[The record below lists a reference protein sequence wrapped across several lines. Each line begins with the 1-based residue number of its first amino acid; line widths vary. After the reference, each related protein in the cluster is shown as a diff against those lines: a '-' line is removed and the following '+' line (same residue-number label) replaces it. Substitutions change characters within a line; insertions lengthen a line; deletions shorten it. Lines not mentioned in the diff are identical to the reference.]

1 MTESTLSA
9 ALDLLRREI
18 EVSYERVRELPV
30 TPVVQ
35 VEELRAAV
43 AAQFDL
49 DAGRPLPDV
58 VASASDLLR
67 RYSLQ
72 ITHPRYFGLFNPSV
86 HLSGIIADA
95 LVALFNPQVGGWT
108 HGPAANEMER
118 LVLRR
123 LTSSLGLPVDETAAH
138 FTSGGNEANH
148 TAVLA
153 ALAWRHAEWPERGLR
168 ALPKQPVIYLSAE
181 SHHSFTKVA
190 RATGLGTAALRPIPV
205 DSQLRMQVRALEEQ
219 ITRDRK
225 EGLAPLMLVATAGT
239 TGAGAIDPLRQLA
252 GIAGRESLW
261 YHIDA
266 AWGGAAALVPRL
278 RSHLDGIAHADSVT
292 FDAHKWL
299 SVPLGACVFFTRPAS
314 VLPTAFGV
322 HTGYVP
328 PTIEGGVDLYKHS
341 MQWSRR
347 FIGLKL
353 LFAFAEHGEAGIAR
367 FIDTIVTHADG
378 DITIESAEGVGT
390 SVHIHLPVARTA
402 RERMMTPVTQPRLPG
417 NESILI
423 VEDEPAVRQFSVNV
437 LEQLGYRVSAVA
449 DGVQALRYLEEDPE
463 VDAIVTDVVMP
474 HMGGPA
480 LIRTLAERGKLYP
493 VVFMSGYTSDG
504 AALEDLMTDRSCFLG
519 KPFGPGELGA
529 AVRRVLDPVE
539 TRA

>member
-49 DAGRPLPDV
+49 DAGRPLPEV

-123 LTSSLGLPVDETAAH
+123 LTASLGLPPDATASH

-225 EGLAPLMLVATAGT
+225 EGFAPLMLVATAGT
-239 TGAGAIDPLRQLA
+239 TGAGAIDPLQRLA

-261 YHIDA
+261 FHVDA

-278 RSHLDGIAHADSVT
+278 RSHLDGIADADSVT

-299 SVPLGACVFFTRPAS
+299 SVPLGAGVFFTRHAS

-353 LFAFAEHGEAGIAR
+353 LFAFAEHGEGGIAG
-367 FIDTIVTHADG
+367 FIDHQAHMGDLIRARLQKAGWVIVNSSPFPLVCFTHPDVPTDEAG
-378 DITIESAEGVGT
+378 SAAFMQRVVDRGRVWISNVKIPGVGWALRACVT
-390 SVHIHLPVARTA
+390 SYRTNA
-402 RERMMTPVTQPRLPG
+402 DDVD
-417 NESILI
+417 ILI
-423 VEDEPAVRQFSVNV
+423 AEIEHVR
-437 LEQLGYRVSAVA
+437 
-449 DGVQALRYLEEDPE
+449 
-463 VDAIVTDVVMP
+463 AI
-474 HMGGPA
+474 
-480 LIRTLAERGKLYP
+480 
-493 VVFMSGYTSDG
+493 S
-504 AALEDLMTDRSCFLG
+504 
-519 KPFGPGELGA
+519 
-529 AVRRVLDPVE
+529 
-539 TRA
+539 